1 MSQFRDRFAMAVQGV
16 IVLCALTFAV
26 TFQKKHFA
34 KMEVHP
40 ELFTQKLRLPNAE
53 VLKVGSLGFR
63 NLYVDFMFL
72 RAIQAYGAGWLKPG
86 ESREPIYQ
94 YFSTVS
100 QVDPKFIPMYRFG
113 NLIIADQG
121 GDGSR
126 GQMLLRQ
133 GIIANPTS
141 WDLAYLGIYNAIW
154 NMNEPDDARW
164 FLAMANKMPD
174 VPNYVLRM
182 EEYVE
187 RRLGRYE
194 TAFDVNVDYFIR
206 YQRAGNEAERML
218 LYNRFYDILEKWSM
232 KIVHTGIEAYIADA
246 GGHPLK
252 LEDIIK
258 PEYLGEYEMP
268 LIELLEKTSD
278 EVAMSDMPLEEAV
291 EYVRKNSRTKMFG
304 LPVEPRGT
312 WFYISTDML
321 NSVMAQDLP
330 TTAPPELRFAYVV
343 TPITFFPRIDQH
355 TNLIEM
361 NYIRPAMGPNMD
373 QEVPIETVDRWLT
386 PDPIGGHYVWDPLM
400 PRFYSTARVRIGKG
414 QDPRCQVTGYGPFPL
429 PLEPTLLDYDGDR
442 AWALE
447 KGIYDAKGVRQVWD
461 PEDGMP

>member
-1 MSQFRDRFAMAVQGV
+1 MNQTRDRVAMTVQSI
-16 IVLCALTFAV
+16 IVLCALVFAV
-26 TFQKKHFA
+26 TYQKNHFD
-34 KMEVHP
+34 KIEVHP
-40 ELFTQKLRLPNAE
+40 ELFSQKLRLPDAE

-94 YFSTVS
+94 YFSTVA

-121 GDGSR
+121 GDGER
-126 GQMLLRQ
+126 GQKLLRQ
-133 GIIANPTS
+133 GIHANPNS
-141 WDLAYLGIYNAIW
+141 WNLAYLGIYNAIW
-154 NMNEPDDARW
+154 TMNEPDEARW
-164 FLAMANKMPD
+164 FLAMANKMTD

-187 RRLGRYE
+187 RRLGRFE
-194 TAFDVNVDYFIR
+194 AAFDVNVDYFIR

-218 LYNRFYDILEKWSM
+218 LYNRFYDILEKWSR
-232 KIVHTGIEAYIADA
+232 KVIYTGIEEYIEAT

-252 LEDIIK
+252 MEDLVK

-278 EVAMSDMPLEEAV
+278 EVGMSSMPLDEAI

-312 WFYISTDML
+312 WFYINSDML
-321 NSVMAQDLP
+321 NSVLAADIP
-330 TTAPPELRFAYVV
+330 TTAPIERRFEYVV

-355 TNLIEM
+355 THLIETGH
-361 NYIRPAMGPNMD
+361 IRPAMGPDMD
-373 QEVPIETVDRWLT
+373 QEVPESVIDRFLT
-386 PDPIGGHYVWDPLM
+386 PDPIGGHYVWDPSM
-400 PRFYSTARVRIGKG
+400 PRFYSTARVRLGKG
-414 QDPRCQVTGYGPFPL
+414 NDPRCQVTGYGPFPL
-429 PLEPTLLDYDGDR
+429 PLEPTLLDYDDDR
-442 AWALE
+442 AWAIE
-447 KGIYDAKGVRQVWD
+447 KGIYDTSGRRLIWN
-461 PEDGMP
+461 PEDSLP